1 MRVLALDDC
10 YSAGS
15 EEEGCPDLEAE
26 FGGKEGEKMEFCWC
40 WNRRDRG

>member
-10 YSAGS
+10 FGAGS
-15 EEEGCPDLEAE
+15 EEGCSDLEAE
-26 FGGKEGEKMEFCWC
+26 FGGEEGKKMEFCWC